1 MEFLKTIAPSFH
13 PSILP
18 PRLVSRE
25 VQNVGEGEE
34 GGREWNKSGAT
45 GRKCTTYSCIAE
57 NERTNNERRDSAREV
72 KEGRSEGGMYRP
84 RSKAAGG
91 RCIERNEHE
100 PGSNRETVLTPPTK
114 FIRHSCVPAL
124 RVMA

>member
-1 MEFLKTIAPSFH
+1 MLGKGK
-13 PSILP
+13 
-18 PRLVSRE
+18 RE
-25 VQNVGEGEE
+25 EGEG
-34 GGREWNKSGAT
+34 NKSGAT

-57 NERTNNERRDSAREV
+57 NERTNERTNNERRDSAREV